1 MSPDQRRAMIVQVAL
16 PLVAE
21 YGAAVTTSQIARA
34 AGIGEA
40 TLFRA
45 FDDKEELLAACVKE
59 AVRPDHL
66 LRELASISLDD
77 PLPARL
83 IEAADALRAHG
94 ARMGAVVGSLH
105 ASGHLHR
112 EKKSAARRSERQGS
126 IAAVRAGLTELFEP
140 DRNSLRLPPERLAAV
155 FHGMLFARMRPGP
168 AEDNGDELNTADLVD
183 LFLHGALAEPG

>member
-1 MSPDQRRAMIVQVAL
+1 MIVQVAL

-21 YGAAVTTSQIARA
+21 FGAAVTTSQIARA

-45 FDDKEELLAACVKE
+45 FDDKNELLAACVKE

-66 LRELASISLDD
+66 LRELASISLGD

-83 IEAADALRAHG
+83 VQAADALRAHG

-112 EKKSAARRSERQGS
+112 EKSAARRSERQRS
-126 IAAVRAGLTELFEP
+126 IAAVREGLTELFEP

-155 FHGMLFARMRPGP
+155 FHGMLFGRMRQGP
-168 AEDNGDELNTADLVD
+168 AEDNGDELSTADLVE
-183 LFLHGALAEPG
+183 LFLHGALAESGISG